1 MLDQPQSVKD
11 RYFDHDDTETLK
23 LMREKLR
30 RSRDRL
36 IKLGIGTEALNFNMV
51 VFQQDTKYSHLYRA
65 QKAFFSNRVGF
76 ESVESLHYASQHS
89 RHFRITRLAE
99 LYERWV
105 LVTLVRVLQTRFK
118 LTLPTGWVSDFI
130 RKVIRDEHNIRLEFT
145 HPSWHYR
152 IRLTYEYELPKQ
164 GTQRYAFRP
173 DFVLELIDES
183 RLEKRFPK
191 LILDAKFRTVFNA
204 ADCRQLLEE
213 LAYRKDYLQEA
224 QKTSDTPY
232 IPPRGRSEFM
242 E

>member
-1 MLDQPQSVKD
+1 
-11 RYFDHDDTETLK
+11 
-23 LMREKLR
+23 MREKLR

-76 ESVESLHYASQHS
+76 ESVESLHYAFQHS

-130 RKVIRDEHNIRLEFT
+130 RRVIRDEHNIRLEFT
-145 HPSWHYR
+145 HPSWRYR

-183 RLEKRFPK
+183 RLEKRFPTPNSARS
-191 LILDAKFRTVFNA
+191 LMPRTAGSCLRNSRTARTTCRRLRRPPTLPIFRRGAGLNLWS
-204 ADCRQLLEE
+204 RQ
-213 LAYRKDYLQEA
+213 
-224 QKTSDTPY
+224 
-232 IPPRGRSEFM
+232 PPA
-242 E
+242 